1 MKKLLVM
8 SSFILLFVTAVRADK
23 LRSPWDEEKVAVTD
37 VPYKCPGPP
46 EFAKTLNVEGY
57 YTDSHYSVID
67 PAKKAAYEKADEGL
81 VHLGQYA
88 GLAADAYL
96 EKGSKA
102 AAACVYSL
110 LESAAKADAW
120 AGDMPHGQG
129 VYDQN
134 WMLSGTAI
142 PYLKVRDSGAGTP
155 AQDAEIQKWLKH
167 VATQVRDYFDE
178 KRQRPGSDAWNN
190 HMYWAGLAIAAQG
203 IAGNDKGA
211 FEWGMDA
218 YHQGVE
224 AIEPDGSL
232 TAEMNRKAMA
242 LHYQLYALGPLIMLA
257 ELGEVNGLTMYE
269 QNHGAIHSLVKFDT
283 AALEDPSVI
292 AKAVGVEQNVKFP
305 LSGQEIG
312 WAVPYVKR
320 FPDAQLSAMI
330 AKAPWVSFWQ
340 WGGEPP
346 DLQAPAPPRT
356 PGRAAFEAGLRN
368 RMQADVAAKSSSD
381 NAQAAAF
388 LGAWC
393 GQGIPSV
400 RASITNSGS
409 YLTLT
414 NENGAASTG
423 RTVGKDGIVAPGWDS
438 VTGRLSPNH
447 SQIDWSNGSFWE
459 RCELTQGGKDSRPL
473 NLTGTWYGDADLT
486 QPCIIRQHGN
496 AVHIAC
502 GKYGNASGQL
512 DKQGHLSTD
521 WSGRPIAGLVTPDHN
536 HIDWDNQTYWT
547 RSTVYAAAKN

>member
-8 SSFILLFVTAVRADK
+8 SSFILLVVTTARADK
-23 LRSPWDEEKVAVTD
+23 LRSPWDDAKVTVTD
-37 VPYKCPGPP
+37 APYKCPDPP
-46 EFAKTLNVEGY
+46 QFAKTLNVEGY
-57 YTDSHYSVID
+57 YIDKHYSVID
-67 PAKKAAYEKADEGL
+67 PAKKAAYEKADEGP

-102 AAACVYSL
+102 AAVCVYSL
-110 LESAAKADAW
+110 LDAAAKADAW

-142 PYLKVRDSGAGTP
+142 PYLKVRNSGAGTP
-155 AQDAEIQKWLKH
+155 EQDEEIQKWFRH
-167 VATQVRDYFDE
+167 VATQVRGYFND
-178 KRQRPGSDAWNN
+178 KRQRPNSDAWNN
-190 HMYWAGLAIAAQG
+190 HMYWAGLAMAAQG

-211 FEWGMDA
+211 FKWGMDA

-232 TAEMNRKAMA
+232 KAEMNREAMA
-242 LHYQLYALGPLIMLA
+242 LHYQVYALGPLIVLA
-257 ELGEVNGLTMYE
+257 ELGEANGLDMYA
-269 QNHGAIHSLVKFDT
+269 QNHGAIHRLVKFDT
-283 AALEDPSVI
+283 AALEDPSII
-292 AKAVGVEQNVKFP
+292 AKAVGVQQNVSYP

-330 AKAPWVSFWQ
+330 AKAPWVRFWQ

-346 DLQAPAPPRT
+346 DPQIPPPPRT
-356 PGRAAFEAGLRN
+356 PERAVFEAGLRDST
-368 RMQADVAAKSSSD
+368 QADQAPNLPMDS
-381 NAQAAAF
+381 AQTAAF

-393 GQGIPSV
+393 GEGLPSV
-400 RASITNSGS
+400 RASIAVSSGS

-414 NENGAASTG
+414 NENGDASVG
-423 RTVGKDGIVAPGWDS
+423 RTTGNNSIVAPGWDN
-438 VTGRLSPNH
+438 VTGSLSPNH
-447 SQIDWSNGSFWE
+447 SQIDWSNGTFWE
-459 RCELTQGGKDSRPL
+459 RCERVQSSQPL
-473 NLTGTWYGDADLT
+473 NLNGTWYGDADRA
-486 QPCIIRQHGN
+486 QPCTIHQRGD
-496 AVHIAC
+496 AVKIAC

-512 DKQGHLSTD
+512 DKEGHLSTD
-521 WSGRPIAGLVTPDHN
+521 WSGRPIVGLITPDHN